1 MIKWLT
7 ITLIVVVGF
16 MTILLGLGYL
26 LNENEKSTTVLKAQL
41 EQQALAEKE
50 RQQRIKQRSM
60 LSDYNQLKTSNSAKS
75 VSNHDLDNKVIA
87 DFKKVVIENLTCVSS
102 QQCQVATVHFKNVA
116 CAVAINNIGASL
128 LAKLST
134 KNSVLTSCPEMSTQA
149 KLICRNNL
157 CTLNAD

>member
-16 MTILLGLGYL
+16 MIILLGLGYL

-60 LSDYNQLKTSNSAKS
+60 LTDYNQPKTSNSVKS
-75 VSNHDLDNKVIA
+75 RSNHDLDKKVIA

-102 QQCQVATVHFKNVA
+102 QQCQVTTVHFKNVA

-128 LAKLST
+128 LAKLPT
-134 KNSVLTSCPEMSTQA
+134 KNSALTSCPEVSTQA
-149 KLICRNNL
+149 KLICQNNL
-157 CTLNAD
+157 CTLHAD